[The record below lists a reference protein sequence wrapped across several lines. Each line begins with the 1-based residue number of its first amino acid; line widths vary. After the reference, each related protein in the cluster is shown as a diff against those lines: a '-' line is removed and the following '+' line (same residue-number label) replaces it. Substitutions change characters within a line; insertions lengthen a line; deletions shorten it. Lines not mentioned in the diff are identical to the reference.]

1 MGFISDAIQHFIHSE
16 VNEPAAKL
24 AVLCVCLFLTVFI
37 VNFLLR
43 FIPLPTKGKEIT
55 LMCSVLGGAFL
66 WYSVTFT

>member
-24 AVLCVCLFLTVFI
+24 AVLCVCLFVAVFI

-43 FIPLPTKGKEIT
+43 FIPLPRKGKEIA

-66 WYSVTFT
+66 WYSVTFI